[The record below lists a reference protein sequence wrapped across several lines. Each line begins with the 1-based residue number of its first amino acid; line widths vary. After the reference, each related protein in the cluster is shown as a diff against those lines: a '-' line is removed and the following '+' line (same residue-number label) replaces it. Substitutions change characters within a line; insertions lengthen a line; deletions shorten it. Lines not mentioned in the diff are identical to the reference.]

1 LIAFCKEFLRDDSGQ
16 DLVEYTLLLSFVL
29 FAVVGLAVGYNASI
43 AGVTSTTNQN
53 LSLANGATH

>member
-1 LIAFCKEFLRDDSGQ
+1 MKAFFIEFLRDDQGQ

-53 LSLANGATH
+53 LQLANGATH

>member
-1 LIAFCKEFLRDDSGQ
+1 MQFLQDENGQ
-16 DLVEYTLLLSFVL
+16 DLIEYTLLLSFVL

-43 AGVTSTTNQN
+43 AGVTSTTNSN

>member
-1 LIAFCKEFLRDDSGQ
+1 LIAFCMRFLQDENGQ
-16 DLVEYTLLLSFVL
+16 DLIEYTLLLSFVL

-43 AGVTSTTNQN
+43 AGVTSTTNSN

>member
-1 LIAFCKEFLRDDSGQ
+1 LKAFFIEFLRDDQGQ

-53 LSLANGATH
+53 LQLANGATH